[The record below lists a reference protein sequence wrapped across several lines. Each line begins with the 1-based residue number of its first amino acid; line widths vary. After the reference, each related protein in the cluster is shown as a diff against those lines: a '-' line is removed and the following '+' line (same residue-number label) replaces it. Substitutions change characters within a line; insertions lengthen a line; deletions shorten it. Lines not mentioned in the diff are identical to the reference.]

1 MSVILACFFIW
12 TVVNSLF
19 LVPLPKRSVFTDR
32 PLVSVLVPLRNEE
45 RNVKRLVRSLK
56 QLTYEP
62 IEFLLLD
69 DQSTD
74 RTYEFL
80 LQETKGD
87 DRFTLLQGK
96 ALPDGWAGKVHACHQ
111 LAQQANGAYLFF
123 IDADVELKPTVIEAL
138 LTVATTYHAKLV
150 TGFPS
155 FHPKSLPLVGKW
167 LVPLQHFFIFFHL
180 PLVFANYTNMRA
192 TTAAHGACL
201 FFERTAYEA
210 IGGHASVKQELV
222 EDVMIARKM
231 KEHRYRVILANVST
245 HVVCYMYE
253 TNKEVWAGFLKN
265 VYIGLNRSPFFVL
278 LLTMFYGICY
288 VAPLIFAPLSLIYG
302 AAYSLP
308 LAIIIAQKAYVE
320 WKTERSISTC
330 YWMPIS
336 AAAFI
341 VLMYASMRA
350 KRYEWKGRTYT

>member
-32 PLVSVLVPLRNEE
+32 PLVSV
-45 RNVKRLVRSLK
+45 
-56 QLTYEP
+56 
-62 IEFLLLD
+62 
-69 DQSTD
+69 
-74 RTYEFL
+74 
-80 LQETKGD
+80 
-87 DRFTLLQGK
+87 
-96 ALPDGWAGKVHACHQ
+96 
-111 LAQQANGAYLFF
+111 
-123 IDADVELKPTVIEAL
+123 
-138 LTVATTYHAKLV
+138 
-150 TGFPS
+150 
-155 FHPKSLPLVGKW
+155 

-265 VYIGLNRSPFFVL
+265 VYIGLNRSPLFVL
-278 LLTMFYGICY
+278 LLTMFT
-288 VAPLIFAPLSLIYG
+288 
-302 AAYSLP
+302 
-308 LAIIIAQKAYVE
+308 AYVMSRRLFSLRC
-320 WKTERSISTC
+320 RSYMEQRTPCRLRSSLRKRRTSSGRR
-330 YWMPIS
+330 S
-336 AAAFI
+336 ARFRHVI
-341 VLMYASMRA
+341 GCRSVPRRLSY
-350 KRYEWKGRTYT
+350 

>member
-1 MSVILACFFIW
+1 MIVLWASFFIW
-12 TVVNSLF
+12 TVFNSLF
-19 LVPLPKRSVFTDR
+19 LISLPKRPQIAAR

-45 RNVKRLVRSLK
+45 RNVVRLVRSLK
-56 QLTYEP
+56 QLTYESV
-62 IEFLLLD
+62 EFLLLD

-74 RTYEFL
+74 HTYEL
-80 LQETKGD
+80 LLKETKED
-87 DRFTLLQGK
+87 DRFQIWKGK
-96 ALPDGWAGKVHACHQ
+96 PLADGWVGKVHACHQ
-111 LAQQANGAYLFF
+111 LAKQANGAYLFF

-138 LTVATTYHAKLV
+138 LTVATTYDAKLV

-155 FHPKSLPLVGKW
+155 FHPQSLPLVGKW
-167 LVPLQHFFIFFHL
+167 LVPLQHFFILFHL
-180 PLVFANYTNMRA
+180 PLYLANYTRMRSA
-192 TTAAHGACL
+192 TAAHGACL

-210 IGGHASVKQELV
+210 IGGHASVKSELV

-245 HVVCYMYE
+245 DVVCYMYE

-265 VYIGLNRSPFFVL
+265 VYIGLNRSPFFVVM
-278 LLTMFYGICY
+278 LTMFYGIFY
-288 VAPLIFAPLSLIYG
+288 VAPLIFAPLSFMYG
-302 AAYSLP
+302 AAYAVP

-336 AAAFI
+336 AAVFI
-341 VLMYASMRA
+341 ALMYASMRA

>member
-167 LVPLQHFFIFFHL
+167 LVPLQHFLFSFICRSFS
-180 PLVFANYTNMRA
+180 PTI
-192 TTAAHGACL
+192 
-201 FFERTAYEA
+201 RTC
-210 IGGHASVKQELV
+210 GQQRRRMELV
-222 EDVMIARKM
+222 
-231 KEHRYRVILANVST
+231 YFS
-245 HVVCYMYE
+245 
-253 TNKEVWAGFLKN
+253 
-265 VYIGLNRSPFFVL
+265 S
-278 LLTMFYGICY
+278 
-288 VAPLIFAPLSLIYG
+288 APLMKRSVAMRPSSKSL
-302 AAYSLP
+302 L
-308 LAIIIAQKAYVE
+308 K
-320 WKTERSISTC
+320 
-330 YWMPIS
+330 M
-336 AAAFI
+336 
-341 VLMYASMRA
+341 
-350 KRYEWKGRTYT
+350 